1 MDLRHVRICQPSY
14 CQKYPN
20 WVTAE
25 WNRRALHVRLRCVC
39 ARCECTLLPCSADK
53 TRWIHAPS
61 KRTDETRASP
71 SLLKWINKS
80 KLRFICF
87 LFGFFPIFFL
97 THRWTWNDS
106 IETSLRSL
114 AAIHAAFR
122 CGSQTKM
129 NSPIL
134 TPFFL
139 NLSWPVG
146 RRINC
151 TDADAYRIRKIINNW
166 PGESWLDSACADGT
180 LCSSDIFTTGDV
192 LNIFY
197 SSMQIL
203 FLMPTSS
210 PPKLSYTNLE
220 PNSLFH
226 SVWMWIREIWWA
238 STDIGSSL
246 FFLGRG
252 DATFHCH
259 FKAIAIWHTSLQS
272 VTREQA

>member
-1 MDLRHVRICQPSY
+1 MKRFDWNVIALVGGNSRGIQM
-14 CQKYPN
+14 
-20 WVTAE
+20 WVANE
-25 WNRRALHVRLRCVC
+25 
-39 ARCECTLLPCSADK
+39 
-53 TRWIHAPS
+53 
-61 KRTDETRASP
+61 DE
-71 SLLKWINKS
+71 
-80 KLRFICF
+80 
-87 LFGFFPIFFL
+87 
-97 THRWTWNDS
+97 
-106 IETSLRSL
+106 L
-114 AAIHAAFR
+114 A
-122 CGSQTKM
+122 
-129 NSPIL
+129 IL

-203 FLMPTSS
+203 FFLMPTSS
-210 PPKLSYTNLE
+210 PRKLSYTNLE